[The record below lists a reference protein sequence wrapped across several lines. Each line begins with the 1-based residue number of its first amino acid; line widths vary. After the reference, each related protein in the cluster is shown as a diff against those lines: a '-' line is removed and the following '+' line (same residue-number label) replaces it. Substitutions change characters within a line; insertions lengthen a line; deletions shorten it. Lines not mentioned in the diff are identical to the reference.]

1 MTYVDSQ
8 LQNFIFRQSSDGIL
22 ILSENGIVED
32 CNPAFLL
39 LLKLGEM
46 RISGISIQALFED
59 QPLLLSLLTAPAD
72 QSALVTLFDQQHI
85 RLTVYTLDDGRRA
98 VLFQPTVGQSTL
110 SALRE
115 KFAQVVA
122 HDLRN
127 PAAVLIGFSSLVE
140 TSGILDEE
148 NLEYLSR
155 VQETS
160 TKLHHAAG
168 DLTELAWIEAG
179 MPIENRPLDFAALAA
194 AAVSSL
200 AKFAEEQGV
209 AVNVESETPLPELHG
224 DPDLLRSVLRRIL
237 HNAIQYSDRGTA
249 VTVRLWS
256 EPGSLFC
263 AVSDQGF
270 GIAAHELDH
279 VFERFYRA
287 SDPRVKALP
296 GGGLGLTLA
305 RKLVRLYGG
314 EIGVVSQ
321 PGYGSTFTLRLP
333 ASTPA

>member
-22 ILSENGIVED
+22 ILSANGIVED
-32 CNPAFLL
+32 CNPAFTL
-39 LLKLGEM
+39 LLKLGDM
-46 RISGISIQALFED
+46 RISGISVQALFED
-59 QPLLLSLLTAPAD
+59 QPLLLNLLTAPAD
-72 QSALVTLFDQQHI
+72 QSALVTLFDQHI
-85 RLTVYTLDDGRRA
+85 RLTLYTLDDGRRA
-98 VLFQPTVGQSTL
+98 ALFQPTVGQSSL

-148 NLEYLSR
+148 NLEYLNR

-179 MPIENRPLDFAALAA
+179 MPIENRPVDFAALAA
-194 AAVSSL
+194 SAASSL
-200 AKFAEEQGV
+200 AKYAEEQSV
-209 AVNVESETPLPELHG
+209 TVSINSETPLPEIHG

-256 EPGSLFC
+256 EAGSLFC

-270 GIAAHELDH
+270 GIAENELDH

-287 SDPRVKALP
+287 SDPRVKAFP
-296 GGGLGLTLA
+296 GGGLGLTLV

-333 ASTPA
+333 TSTPA